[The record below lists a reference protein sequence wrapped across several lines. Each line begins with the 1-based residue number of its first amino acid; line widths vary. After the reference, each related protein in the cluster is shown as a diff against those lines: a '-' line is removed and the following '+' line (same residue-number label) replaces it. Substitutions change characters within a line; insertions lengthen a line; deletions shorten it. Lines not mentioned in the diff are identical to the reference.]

1 MLVHRDDA
9 VRVFSYGPMS
19 KIRTF
24 SADLM
29 AEAKKRH
36 WTIISIKDDW
46 KQVFAFEE

>member
-1 MLVHRDDA
+1 MLVYHDDA
-9 VRVFSYGPMS
+9 AREFSYGPMS

-36 WTIISIKDDW
+36 WTVIGIKDDW
-46 KQVFAFEE
+46 KQAFAFEE